1 MLQQP
6 QNSSMQEYMA
16 QYGERLNA
24 LLGYAPQPSN
34 LGAAQ
39 SGESPMVD
47 EMGAAPASPGMNLGA
62 EQAQPMMQQQPAAA
76 PAAPSAAP
84 APTTPPMQKNEKGQV
99 VIESRPKDFDFGVK
113 DDDLKDVKSVGD
125 LVQKLPEEKA
135 NAYMDWWEER
145 YGQVNGKY
153 DAMLAELG
161 QRPDPKS
168 RDLSRKDKFTL
179 LMEFGLNLMK
189 HSQQGGD
196 RTGAMGAAL
205 HDTVRGDQARREKDF
220 ERHRSLSGEIEGRRQ
235 QDLKAIGTRG
245 DAMVASQNLGAAA
258 AKEGREATEFAERDE
273 EVKNIVYGDEGVV
286 GVTRKGEGR
295 TVTDETGR
303 AVRSTLG
310 IARGSRG
317 SGRGAGGYAPH
328 NIEKLATF
336 YSKTYD
342 IPIEVAT
349 NIARS
354 EKNATDPFKMYSTIL
369 NGQLRQYMPADEAA
383 RVAKELVEGAF
394 GEGALDSK
402 PGAPIERPGGGGNLG
417 AAEPA
422 AAPAP
427 GSSLGS
433 SAPPANLLKSGKVT
447 TIRNK
452 RTGAEEKWTLDETGQ
467 PKRVLR

>member
-1 MLQQP
+1 MLEDA
-6 QNSSMQEYMA
+6 QNSSMQDYMA
-16 QYGERLNA
+16 KYGERLNA
-24 LLGYAPQPSN
+24 LLGYAPPQSN
-34 LGAAQ
+34 LGAEPQGGMGPELPGADPGAGIGQ
-39 SGESPMVD
+39 APMA
-47 EMGAAPASPGMNLGA
+47 GAPAGMNLGA
-62 EQAQPMMQQQPAAA
+62 EPMMQQQ
-76 PAAPSAAP
+76 AAP
-84 APTTPPMQKNEKGQV
+84 APAAAPPMQKNDKGQV

-113 DDDLKDVKSVGD
+113 EEDLKGVKTVGD

-135 NAYMDWWEER
+135 NAYMDWWEQR
-145 YGQVNGKY
+145 YGQINNKY

-161 QRPDPKS
+161 ERPDPKS

-220 ERHRSLSGEIEGRRQ
+220 ERHRSLSGEIEGRREK
-235 QDLKAIGTRG
+235 DLKAIGTRG
-245 DAMVASQNLGAAA
+245 DAMVTSQNLGAAA
-258 AKEGREATEFAERDE
+258 AKESREATEFAERDD
-273 EVKNIVYGDEGVV
+273 EVKNVVYGDDAVV
-286 GVTRKGEGR
+286 GVNRKGEAR
-295 TVTDETGR
+295 TITDETGR
-303 AVRSTLG
+303 AVKSTLG
-310 IARGSRG
+310 VARGSRG

-336 YSKTYD
+336 YSKTYG

-349 NIARS
+349 NIARA

-383 RVAKELVEGAF
+383 KVARDLVEGAF
-394 GEGALDSK
+394 GEGALDTK

-417 AAEPA
+417 ATPPA
-422 AAPAP
+422 APTPAAP
-427 GSSLGS
+427 GLGGT
-433 SAPPANLLKSGKVT
+433 APPANLLKPGKIT

-452 RTGAEEKWTLDETGQ
+452 RTGVEEKWTLDETGQ